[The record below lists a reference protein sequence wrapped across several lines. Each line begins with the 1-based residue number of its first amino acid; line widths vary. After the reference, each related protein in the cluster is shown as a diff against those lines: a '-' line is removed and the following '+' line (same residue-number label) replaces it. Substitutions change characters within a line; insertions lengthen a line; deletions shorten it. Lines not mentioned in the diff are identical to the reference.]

1 MVIVVD
7 DDDAIRASL
16 RFLLECE
23 GIEVEDFASGPQLIA
38 AAWPPTAGCMIL
50 DIQMPEM
57 SGLDLLDRLRQTNS
71 ALPVIVVTGQSSSA
85 NRERALS
92 AGALAVLEKPLND
105 GKFLDLVRQALDQGR
120 RPEAR

>member
-7 DDDAIRASL
+7 DDDAIRASM

-38 AAWPPTAGCMIL
+38 ANWPPRAGCLIL
-50 DIQMPEM
+50 DLHMPEM
-57 SGLDLLDRLRQTNS
+57 SGLELLDRLRATS
-71 ALPVIVVTGQSSSA
+71 SSMPVIVVTGQA
-85 NRERALS
+85 NIGSRERALS

-105 GKFLDLVRQALDQGR
+105 GKLLDLVRQALNQSHQPAAG
-120 RPEAR
+120 